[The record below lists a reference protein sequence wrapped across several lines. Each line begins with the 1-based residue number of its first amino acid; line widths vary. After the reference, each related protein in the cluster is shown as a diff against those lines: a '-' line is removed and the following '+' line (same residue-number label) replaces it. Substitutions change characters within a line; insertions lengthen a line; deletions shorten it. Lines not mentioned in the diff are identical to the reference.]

1 MAKRERYTEHPSIT
15 VINSTPKLRVFE
27 DFFIEE
33 NLPKWRK
40 IKIRIDAEDKA
51 SRDGKQYFEM
61 ASGPFDRMNGS
72 ISDRRS
78 ERDLISGAKHE
89 RRSYVNRAA
98 DRLSIERAAVNT
110 QKKSWFGRIIDRFL
124 KEKEADGQPVEQ
136 VFEQVKTEMVS
147 PTNEDIIRSRKILD
161 TVEGQLRMSGQYE
174 IADRLKGSSSVFE
187 CELALAASGN
197 LKYISEEQIV
207 KLMLASERGIRLEY
221 LRYYSDILPSEVA
234 RRKIVF
240 DGLLVFDNYCVL
252 HYDPGVPKFSLIKEA
267 ADDAA
272 RLKRRDPILF
282 GMIKGSRKLY
292 YVADWVTNDDDLTLE
307 KLETIIGEK
316 ALDLGND
323 VFIGTN
329 DTVSNLLSRVQVN
342 INTDIEIAANQG
354 RLITEENMMH
364 FIQTGEVPEPL
375 KRELKRIGVR
385 EDDLPNGTKRRHK
398 KRHHR

>member
-1 MAKRERYTEHPSIT
+1 MSKRERYTEHPSIT

-27 DFFIEE
+27 DFFVEE

-51 SRDGKQYFEM
+51 SRDGKNYDVRESN
-61 ASGPFDRMNGS
+61 SGGWHNGS

-78 ERDLISGAKHE
+78 ERELISGAKHE
-89 RRSYVNRAA
+89 RTSYVNRTA
-98 DRLSIERAAVNT
+98 DRRSIERAAANT
-110 QKKSWFGRIIDRFL
+110 QKKSWFGRIMDRFL

-147 PTNEDIIRSRKILD
+147 PTNEDIIRSKKIMD
-161 TVEGQLRMSGQYE
+161 TVEGRLRMSGQYE
-174 IADRLKGSSSVFE
+174 IADRLKGSRSVFE

-221 LRYYSDILPSEVA
+221 LRYYADILPSEVA

-292 YVADWVTNDDDLTLE
+292 YVADWVTKDDDLTLE

-323 VFIGTN
+323 VFVGTK
-329 DTVSNLLSRVQVN
+329 DTVSELLSRVQVN

-364 FIQTGEVPEPL
+364 FIQTGEAPEPL
-375 KRELKRIGVR
+375 KRELKRIGVK
-385 EDDLPNGTKRRHK
+385 EGALTHDKKKRHK
-398 KRHHR
+398 KRRQR